1 MRYEIIE
8 VGQECGEV
16 EYQVSDVHP
25 NGERTHSYD
34 FQTLAEAE
42 ECLDEL
48 STINNNNGETKM
60 KKKLISFALLG
71 LFGLTLMFTSTSAEA
86 RGWGSSCG
94 DSCQTIEQVRE
105 NEGLDPNTGFAPEET
120 KRGQSAA
127 EKAKVTAEIERLHK
141 EFRESGAKDLDELYP
156 EFFNGKG
163 GKTYAEREAEKCFED
178 TWYGRKEI
186 TCEDK

>member
-34 FQTLAEAE
+34 FSTLAEAE

-48 STINNNNGETKM
+48 NTINNNNGETKM
-60 KKKLISFALLG
+60 NTFTKISLVIAILVG
-71 LFGLTLMFTSTSAEA
+71 SMFITTSAEA
-86 RGWGSSCG
+86 RGTWGFKPCDSSC
-94 DSCQTIEQVRE
+94 SANQ
-105 NEGLDPNTGFAPEET
+105 PAPTPAPAEEPKQRT
-120 KRGQSAA
+120 SDK
-127 EKAKVTAEIERLHK
+127 EKAERMAEIERMHK

-156 EFFNGKG
+156 EFFNGKDSD
-163 GKTYAEREAEKCFED
+163 GKTYAEREAEKCWED

-186 TCEDK
+186 TCEK